1 MKKFKVKVFLI
12 SMILLITGGL
22 ASLSLAGDIANQDE
36 FAELENSYESVAP
49 KLKAAELSSTFTS
62 EKEIEVYLEAERN
75 DISKIVIS
83 GWSGGAYSKYKTTK
97 NATYDETR
105 EIYTVTFDL
114 DEIVNTNTGKTE
126 NTDETTYSFD
136 ACVYGTNGAMSYYS
150 LDDVCYTKAGFIAS
164 TKTSGDNVSLKL
176 NAVEDGEIAILKAG
190 EEVTE
195 NTVWQSV
202 AKGENTISLM
212 SLEDET
218 NEEAISS
225 NVQTYSIV
233 YKAQSLATMSSQD
246 VSVVSTNSLASSST
260 FQNDDIFNFE
270 ISTSDGLNTWIA
282 YEDTPNILEST
293 IQGKHGETATAIIKI
308 NTPHAGILSFDYM
321 SSSEKEFD
329 TFKFEI
335 FGATLINE
343 NGKATVTTK
352 TQAGE
357 NDWQNYTGRFGIP
370 TNGAITLKLEYK
382 KDKNVN
388 RYEDKA
394 AIRNLI
400 FTPILPTNGSVT
412 INNGAEYTSSA
423 DLDLKIYVED
433 ATYMYITENNIKPS
447 VNSSEWMPL
456 QERTTYTLK
465 NLNDGEKTIY
475 VWFKN
480 DSNAM
485 SIVPAKATIK
495 LDNAAPTTTA
505 PTLESTATEIKV
517 KINQTDENEFVL
529 TEYGYRLFGTSDEFI
544 WSGNVNSGEHT
555 LTNLTAMKEYEVKTR
570 VSDGINDVV
579 ESDVSKIKT
588 KIPSD
593 KIEIESSPSE
603 KTLDNVV
610 VTITWN
616 NSEGY
621 TQKYSLNGIN
631 YTVEPKTV
639 TTIEMPQN
647 GIIYYQMDNGIYET
661 GIQKYIVGNIDREG
675 PKVASVEIVSPKSG
689 KYGIGDEIT
698 IKVIWDEEIYA
709 SELPKLNIKFNDN
722 VNIPLTAEYKTISE
736 IVYKYTI
743 DAEDNGMLKTVSLE
757 GGEIKDSLQNTA
769 TYELPT
775 QTGSEIYAENAAY
788 IASTNTY
795 YATIQN
801 AVNAAKNNPT
811 IITVTANTELR
822 STITIKEGQNITLDL
837 NGKLVSIKN
846 EGAIVT
852 AMENSGI
859 LVIKDSTNTEGKITA
874 YSEERSS
881 YAIINNN
888 TGNLTIE
895 NVKIEAISNTKSVAL
910 KTYGIYNK
918 ESGVITLGKD
928 DGTVVRE
935 NPEIK
940 AKAKNGIGIKLVDG
954 NGRLYYCDGT
964 IKGTSESLWLAS
976 GAAAYIIPT
985 GYMEK
990 VEKQIEEYG
999 LYTVSYLSNEN
1010 TVELTVDGKTERY
1023 LTLTD
1028 ALSRVPTDGRTS
1040 KIKMLANDT
1049 LMQVAKIYEGQNIEL
1064 DLNGYT
1070 ITRNEAIDGIVYGIL
1085 NNGTLKITDSKTE
1098 KPGKIEAISQED
1110 VKVYA
1115 IYNYTSGKL
1124 TIENIEI
1131 FAKNAGTNEAFGLDY
1146 TASAT
1151 SVINLGSTKI
1161 YRDTLEKDKKYLNPI
1176 GVNLLEG
1183 KYLKQSTEIVEGIT
1197 YKVSYGAE
1205 TPNVS
1210 LTVNGTTTYHNSI
1223 QQAVNEAPI
1232 DGTKGEIKVLA
1243 NEELYSSI
1251 SIGANKNIEL
1261 DLNGKTIIAKNMVE
1275 ALYNSGN
1282 LIIKDT
1288 SENEEGVMK
1297 IVNTAQS
1304 TTIVNDSKTLQ
1315 IDGGT
1320 FIADSTSTTNR
1331 SIWALRVNKAN
1342 GTTIINGGKF
1352 KGLTNGIIIVPAG
1365 VSINNNGENLSGKL
1379 NLQQGKHLAFSIEDR
1394 FVTNYLA
1401 EGEIVATLEQNGTTS
1416 NYVSVQDAVR
1426 AVIDDGTKAKITMKE
1441 SESLGGKIEILAGQN
1456 IELDLNGKEIYL
1468 GLTEKLIDNNGD
1480 IVISDSS
1487 NGNGR
1492 ITGITNSTN
1501 GYLLYNGGTGK
1512 VEINGGN
1519 IYSKST
1525 NNFSTIYNASTGN
1538 IIINGGKLNPA
1549 KKIENAS
1556 TGKITINSGEIVFV
1570 DGTGTIKNTKGGNIE
1585 INGGN
1590 ISSTGTS
1597 ATVQNAS
1604 TGIITINGGKI
1615 ASSAIVNGI
1624 IQNGNIGTIVVNG
1637 GTIISKRNAIQNI
1650 NTGTIIINGGNII
1663 TASEGGT
1670 YSGIYNSNLG
1680 NVYIYSGTI
1689 DAGTQ
1694 GAGVLND
1701 SKGKIVIG
1709 KDDGIINVQPVIIGR
1724 YTIRQSKLGSEVY
1737 YYDGILKGTDI
1748 SIVYPGTTKFK
1759 SNETP
1764 SENYYLIVTTDDGY
1778 LTYSSDAGH
1787 NVISYVDEAKYE
1799 LSYTE
1804 NGKNIVKNFASLK
1817 SAINEAPENV
1827 VAKVKLLKNA
1837 EETLY
1842 TEITQK
1848 QSIILDLNGKEL
1860 VVRSGK
1866 GVTWGTQGI
1875 VNRGTLQIVDR
1886 SNEKTGIVIGY
1897 DGGRGI
1903 EVIQQYCT
1911 GGTFILGENDG
1922 VVDTN
1927 SPVIF
1932 SENSALNN
1940 VNSTF
1945 KMYDGM
1951 LIGKRSMNGN
1961 GGSKYEVP
1969 EGYMRKDIL
1978 MSDGVYYAQYLV
1990 KSNGITILP
1999 EKSTWTNQN
2008 LGVAIKYVNKNNKNQ
2023 YKIGSGE
2030 WQDATSSDDVTKLV
2044 IEENCTIY
2052 ARVLDANSNVI
2063 YSDEHEITNID
2074 RVAPTIENIQA
2085 TSEKATSQTVTIA
2098 ASDDASGVIAYILT
2112 MDATKVP
2119 SDSEWIE
2126 NSGETITAIV
2136 NKNGTWYA
2144 FVKDAAGNVSNSAS
2158 IEVNNIDIE
2167 YPVVSN
2173 IEVVSPVSGH
2183 YFENEEI
2190 TFQAN
2195 FSENIVVS
2203 EIPTL
2208 KIKFGTGD
2216 VRQISSGTIG
2226 TNTITYKYTIQLE
2239 DDGDLTLVDFEGG
2252 NIEDEVGNKY
2262 QKTKVELIGQKII
2275 AGAKVYIAETGIY
2288 YKTLQDAINSCSSN
2302 ATEYTTIVLVKD
2314 NEYVEEESI
2323 TIELEQKITID
2334 LNGKQLNIIEAKTG
2348 VIYGGDY
2355 ISKANQKGI
2364 INRGD
2369 LIITDTSALK
2379 TGSVNT
2385 TGSGNMVIT
2394 VRNENTGKL
2403 KIIDCS
2409 KFEGDYAVYNAETS
2423 SLIIENSTIIG
2434 RIRGVHNENT
2444 GSIEIKDSFIE
2455 TTSTEYTTYGM
2466 YIKNKDSKITISNSE
2481 FKGRT
2486 SGIYVCD
2493 GMKISNTGIAKNGM
2507 LNIPQNKHIAY
2518 KIEDDD
2524 IVNYLADGEAI
2535 LEVVING
2542 ITTKYNSIYDAFYA
2556 IPTDETLA
2564 KIKLLK
2570 SQNLWR
2576 EVKVLKGQNVE
2587 LDLNGKEIYVQYLY
2601 QCKTIINNGNLKVVD
2616 TSINNQGRIKDY
2628 SPGSGIMTYGIYN
2641 EGTGTAELY
2650 GGTIDVEVENGRAS
2664 GLYNVGTGTI
2674 ILSGGNI
2681 YTEANIYAQGLHDAG
2696 KGGCTKITGGNVYS
2710 KVFGLLVDNANT
2722 KVIFESG
2729 EIGAINAPINVPDG
2743 MSIINN
2749 GTYETGKINIPQN
2762 MCITYRKENEYIIN
2776 YLKNASKIATLE
2788 VNGITTEYLS
2798 IYDAVMSAPSDGTY
2812 AKVTMHENEILSK
2825 RLEILQGQNIEIDL
2839 NGKII
2844 EGTNYI
2850 NNNGNIAINDTSVE
2864 QTGKIELNAPNCV
2877 IYNQGTGTVE
2887 LKSGLLKA
2895 YAIDY
2900 SPRYGIY
2907 NNSTGTVKM
2916 TGGEINVETTH
2927 WGAGI
2932 YNATSGKIELA
2943 DGKIF
2948 VKTGLTGVGINNQT
2962 SGIVIMNGGNI
2973 YQCNTGI
2980 NNEQT
2985 GTVEINGGKITSNTY
3000 GIVRNRGTANVVI
3013 NAGSFSATNGRV
3025 ISNESTGIITING
3038 GTFSGQG
3045 NDGIINFGTKGTLN
3059 INGGKLINTTHSIMY
3074 MPTNRTPNLPENM
3087 YLKVTQVKSG
3097 DSTVYVGELDTAG
3110 YYELTLQNGIVTYYN
3125 TLQEAVNAVPTD
3137 ATFSKIKLLAD
3148 CELITNVDIT
3158 TGKKVQLDLN
3168 GHKIKYY
3175 STVKEV
3181 IALRNNSGQVFE
3193 IIDTSEDGLIDVKA
3207 EGYNATGI
3215 NNVGGGSKVR
3225 FISGKM
3231 QVTSIGKEAYGIYN
3245 FNGTDSTVG
3254 AEAIRVEGGSI
3265 SAKAEIGTNSAVSGK
3280 AYGIYNY
3287 LYCGTGI
3294 TGNDTMITATSALNE
3309 SYGIYNNNG
3318 TVVTI
3323 GEKDGIVSTTSPYIA
3338 GETAGIY
3345 ANKNISLYDGAIIGK
3360 AGSALKTSTTGNATE
3375 IVNNI
3380 EENTFVYTKSNND
3393 GTETVTL
3400 LKNIQT
3406 LNVKPTEIL
3415 SNNLETDYTLEIS
3428 YMPLDAAEVKLQ
3440 VESSDVNIA
3449 VINEIAEGVYSI
3461 RTKGEGSGEIVVTAT
3476 DLSGKTLTKNLRLL
3490 VDTVAPSKTAPTATS
3505 TGSSV
3510 TITCNQQ
3517 DENIDKNEIYYA
3529 ISEDGITWS
3538 AWSKR
3543 ATINGLKSDTAYKI
3557 KTKASDLLGNV
3568 SESEVAEISTKFANN
3583 SKFKF
3588 EPDTMTKENVVVT
3601 ITWNN
3606 PQKTPQYYKV
3616 GSGEWTLETAETT
3629 TLEIQENNV
3638 TIYTKLIYDGTE
3650 ESDIKSTTVD
3660 NIDRLAPTGTLTINE
3675 AYPRYDGYVTL
3686 KITATDDTSAVG
3698 DGLGNIAYMYI
3709 AEENLSDTLTEDDEG
3724 WIAYEGD
3731 LDAYDYYIQKG
3742 EGEVSIYVW
3751 LMDKA
3756 RNISNALVAT
3766 TEFVPPVAV
3775 LFEDDVL
3782 VGEYQSIA
3790 EAYNAARTNNENPS
3804 KIIVCQDNTMS
3815 AQLTI
3820 ASNKN
3825 IILDL
3830 NGKHTTASINL
3841 AIVNNGNL
3849 EITDGKNGGVFTNEN
3864 ALDHTIR
3871 NYKNLKISG
3880 GTIEGINTLSNSNNG
3895 FTIYND
3901 GKFEMTGGK
3910 IYAKKKS
3917 KMSSANYGA
3926 FALVNNSTYSD
3937 GPAVK
3942 ITGGILEALGV
3953 ENTCAYGIRNEKS
3966 SEVLITGG
3974 TIKAI
3979 SENRDAY
3986 AIHSLNQN
3994 NKVTIG
4000 TNDGVVRDDEI
4011 LIYGSTYGIYR
4022 STGKFNF
4029 YDGTIKGADG
4039 KSIYCDFAN
4048 INTPAQ
4054 YGISKNTSENIET
4067 ARLTLDSSAPTI
4079 GSIEITNDVN
4089 VYKQTITVKNVEDYG
4104 FGIVA
4109 YRFSN
4114 VATVP
4119 TKDSSAWTYIEATN
4133 GPIDFNIEVT
4143 KNGTYYFW
4151 ATDAAGNISK
4161 TASVTAENIK
4171 IKVTGVTAANI
4182 NAEVGVETQ
4191 ITVALTPTGA
4201 EAASIIYK
4209 SKDETIA
4216 HVDANTGA
4224 LTGLKEGN
4232 TEITI
4237 TAINYDGTTV
4247 SKTITA
4253 TVTDPNKEPVESTK
4267 TAPTLEVGYK
4277 KITVTCNQT
4286 GENITNTYYAISR
4299 DGEDYSAWQENNL
4312 FENLETG
4319 KVYYVKTKIKTANG
4333 ETESAVA
4340 MIAIPTYVASLEQ
4353 NNNVTYYTNVQEAIT
4368 SANVS
4373 GAKITMLESEIRAS
4387 EITVATGKNIILDL
4401 NGCNISILG
4410 TATENLYGITNQGII
4425 KIIDSKNTGKLLV
4438 SSENSTAIYGI
4449 YNNGGTIVLE
4459 SIEVEVAKTN
4469 GAETTYAVY
4478 NNSGSTTI
4486 GDNATA
4492 VSTSKPKLT
4501 SSGYGIYNVNGTIN
4515 YYDGLI
4521 IANKGKTVEGEINLA
4536 DNYKITT
4543 ENLGDQDKAY
4553 LTELKVDLENAIIT
4567 EWQVPANTEITLPIS
4582 VGENVDIVI
4591 DYGDG
4596 NVEWVKGNAFP
4607 KHTYQNAGTY
4617 QIKLSGTLSDFG
4629 NYNTSEVTASSNYYT
4644 FTNYMTKLIKW
4655 GNLEIARY
4663 GFANCKKLNYIDN
4676 KPSRNTFKNVK
4687 DMSNM
4692 FYGCEIIKTL
4702 DLSNYSITNVTN
4714 MQNMFGK
4721 MTKLESMQVSN
4732 QFVVVANSEGIFENT
4747 DKLSAI
4753 IVSNKIPKTGAFTNV
4768 KESLSAN
4775 VKFYV
4780 PTESAYEKSWASDY
4794 SSDRI
4799 EPILALVG
4807 KNPLRANINE
4817 TYKDSGYKVAGFE
4830 MEKAELYNIYGYL
4843 VETEDI
4849 IDTSKEQTQ
4858 TLTYKISRT
4867 YQSGTQ
4873 TIKEELMEVTREIK
4887 VVALDKY
4894 MITEWNV
4901 SGDAGLEI
4909 TLPVTGTGLNIIVD
4923 WGDGTEE
4930 TITTEYPT
4938 HTYAKAG
4945 VYEIAVAGNCPEWGK
4960 ISYKEFR
4967 SFNENSQNYTYAKYL
4982 TKVKQFGELNATR
4995 YVFAKCEN
5003 LKSVAGENLVSPN
5016 TFANINSMEYM
5027 FWGCNKLKEL
5037 DLTKFDTKNV
5047 KIMNRTFCDCSELTS
5062 LDLSN
5067 FDTSKVTTMDSMFS
5081 GCTKLTELNL
5091 EKFNT
5096 VSVEQMPYMFASC
5109 YKLEHIN
5116 LSSFNTEKVK
5126 GMSWMFGNCRSLKI
5140 LDLGSF
5146 NTKNVTSMACMF
5158 YCMPALELNISTF
5171 DTSNVTDMSDM
5182 FALTKIKKLDLS
5194 HFNTENVVDM
5204 GSMFYLSALETLDI
5218 SNFNTTK
5225 VKNMI
5230 GMFKG
5235 AKDLEILDINS
5246 FDTKQMTR
5254 TTNANEKVATGMD
5267 EIFCNVSKL
5276 KSIQIS
5282 ENFVIPEG
5290 SEKVFENCNS
5300 LTAVI
5305 TTSTTPVA
5313 NQFKNELP
5321 SYTKLYVPNGCEE
5334 AYKEILSG
5342 DMDVSKIKPIVEPI
5356 GEKEIG
5362 ILLGTSYEE
5371 QNYTVAG
5378 FGIEDAKYY
5387 MAYGYDVQTKG
5398 EVNTNEKGTYKIEYI
5413 LTRTYT
5419 DKEGNEKQ
5427 EQHIATRTVYVY
5439 DAPIIKLYENNKPYY
5454 GDWTN
5459 QDVIAVMNILSSE
5472 TTWLSIKVENGDWT
5486 EEPSYANIEKSGDKM
5501 IVTFN
5506 TSLNGKVYFKEV
5518 DVTGNAT
5525 TYQSEPSIIKI
5536 DKEKPYVQDMKAKTI
5551 DGIIRLEAKVQDE
5564 LSGIEKY
5571 AITQSGETEKA
5582 WKKYENES
5590 GKIEAILP
5598 SSGTYYLWLKDV
5610 AGNESVGDY
5619 MSVIKD
5625 VEAPVGTIDIVATNV
5640 VSGDKY
5646 TNQDTVL
5653 INLNVTDN
5661 QTEQARIMYALYNE
5675 EDYEQVKAGTKE
5687 IEWKQYTKTV
5697 TWTLKEPQ
5705 GINVIYAVFKD
5716 TAGNVTMTKGT
5727 AVQKP

>member
-1023 LTLTD
+1023 LTLID

-1085 NNGTLKITDSKTE
+1085 NNGILKITDSKTE

-1352 KGLTNGIIIVPAG
+1352 KGLTNGIVIVPTG

-1549 KKIENAS
+1549 KTIENAS

-1597 ATVQNAS
+1597 ATVQNISIGTITMNDGKITTVRDAIQNTS
-1604 TGIITINGGKI
+1604 TGIIIVNGGKLTVI
-1615 ASSAIVNGI
+1615 DKNYSV
-1624 IQNGNIGTIVVNG
+1624 
-1637 GTIISKRNAIQNI
+1637 
-1650 NTGTIIINGGNII
+1650 I
-1663 TASEGGT
+1663 T
-1670 YSGIYNSNLG
+1670 NSNLG
-1680 NVYIYSGTI
+1680 NVYIY
-1689 DAGTQ
+1689 AGTLE
-1694 GAGVLND
+1694 GLGNGINNN

-1709 KDDGIINVQPVIIGR
+1709 KDDGILNDKPIIMAN
-1724 YTIRQSKLGSEVY
+1724 YAIRQNNIGSEVY
-1737 YYDGILKGTDI
+1737 FYDGILKGADKN
-1748 SIVYPGTTKFK
+1748 IVYPSTTKFK

-1764 SENYYLIVTTDDGY
+1764 SEKYYLIVTTDDGY
-1778 LTYSSDAGH
+1778 LVNGRDGIYGT
-1787 NVISYVDEAKYE
+1787 ISYTDKENYE
-1799 LSYTE
+1799 MTYTE
-1804 NGKNIVKNFASLK
+1804 NGQNVVKRFASLRI
-1817 SAINEAPENV
+1817 ALLEAPENT
-1827 VAKVKLLKNA
+1827 KVK
-1837 EETLY
+1837 
-1842 TEITQK
+1842 ITVLENSREDVYPEVTSK
-1848 QSIILDLNGKEL
+1848 QNIVLDLNGKEILLNDSNNGL
-1860 VVRSGK
+1860 VNSGILQIIDSCENGAGK
-1866 GVTWGTQGI
+1866 IEMIVKISEVSAINQYSTLGTLILGEDDGI
-1875 VNRGTLQIVDR
+1875 VNT
-1886 SNEKTGIVIGY
+1886 NKPVIISPLHY
-1897 DGGRGI
+1897 
-1903 EVIQQYCT
+1903 VI
-1911 GGTFILGENDG
+1911 NN
-1922 VVDTN
+1922 TN
-1927 SPVIF
+1927 STV
-1932 SENSALNN
+1932 
-1940 VNSTF
+1940 

-1951 LIGKRSMNGN
+1951 LIGPTPIFEGN
-1961 GGSKYEVP
+1961 GSKVIIP
-1969 EGYMRKDIL
+1969 EGYKFINRVREGAIRE
-1978 MSDGVYYAQYLV
+1978 GYLV
-1990 KSNGITILP
+1990 KNEGISIVPETSKWVNDKLNVKILY
-1999 EKSTWTNQN
+1999 SDSSLT
-2008 LGVAIKYVNKNNKNQ
+2008 NQ
-2023 YKIGSGE
+2023 YKINDGE
-2030 WQDATSSDDVTKLV
+2030 WQSKVTYESGIARTV
-2044 IEENCTIY
+2044 ANIEVQENCTIY
-2052 ARVLDANSNVI
+2052 ARAIDKDSNVI
-2063 YSDEHEITNID
+2063 YSEEYEIKNID
-2074 RVAPTIENIQA
+2074 KTAPTVENVTI
-2085 TSEKATSQTVTIA
+2085 TTNSSSSQTITATGIR
-2098 ASDDASGVIAYILT
+2098 DNENGSGLKAYIVT
-2112 MDATKVP
+2112 MDTEKPAE
-2119 SDSEWIE
+2119 SAEWIE
-2126 NSGETITAIV
+2126 STSDSITATV
-2136 NKNGTWYA
+2136 NKNGTWYIY
-2144 FVKDAAGNVSNSAS
+2144 VKDNCGNISDGNSVVAQ
-2158 IEVNNIDIE
+2158 NIDIE
-2167 YPVVSN
+2167 APIVTN
-2173 IEVVSPVSGH
+2173 IEVISPVTGSYSFG
-2183 YFENEEI
+2183 EVI
-2190 TFQAN
+2190 TIKVN
-2195 FSENIVVS
+2195 FSEDIVIS
-2203 EIPTL
+2203 GTPIL
-2208 KIKFGTGD
+2208 KIKFGEGEEKSLTS
-2216 VRQISSGTIG
+2216 QNITS
-2226 TNTITYKYTIQLE
+2226 NAITYTYTVALE
-2239 DDGDLTLVDFEGG
+2239 DEGNLTLVSYNGDGIKDTAG
-2252 NIEDEVGNKY
+2252 NAYIDNNI
-2262 QKTKVELIGQKII
+2262 ELIGSKIYLGTKAYIVETNKYYITIKEAI
-2275 AGAKVYIAETGIY
+2275 AACPNT
-2288 YKTLQDAINSCSSN
+2288 
-2302 ATEYTTIVLVKD
+2302 ATEYTTIKVI
-2314 NEYVEEESI
+2314 NNIEYDAESI
-2323 TIELEQKITID
+2323 EILEGQKIKID
-2334 LNGKQLNIIEAKTG
+2334 LNGKKI
-2348 VIYGGDY
+2348 D
-2355 ISKANQKGI
+2355 ISNVVETAI
-2364 INRGD
+2364 INNGD
-2369 LIITDTSALK
+2369 LTITDTSETQNGAINSDNVGQK
-2379 TGSVNT
+2379 KNAIKNAG
-2385 TGSGNMVIT
+2385 
-2394 VRNENTGKL
+2394 TGKL
-2403 KIIDCS
+2403 QIDAGNITITGTGSYIYGIYCDTTGTVEINGGKISALSTTWYTYGLRIDNT
-2409 KFEGDYAVYNAETS
+2409 KPKV
-2423 SLIIENSTIIG
+2423 IINGGEIKGKISGIFYPSNVKI
-2434 RIRGVHNENT
+2434 NNT
-2444 GSIEIKDSFIE
+2444 GEA
-2455 TTSTEYTTYGM
+2455 TNG
-2466 YIKNKDSKITISNSE
+2466 KITLP
-2481 FKGRT
+2481 
-2486 SGIYVCD
+2486 
-2493 GMKISNTGIAKNGM
+2493 NGKY
-2507 LNIPQNKHIAY
+2507 IESR
-2518 KIEDDD
+2518 IEDEY
-2524 IVNYLADGEAI
+2524 IINYLADGEYVVTLELNGETTNYLSIFNAI
-2535 LEVVING
+2535 E
-2542 ITTKYNSIYDAFYA
+2542 A
-2556 IPTDETLA
+2556 IPSDGTLG
-2564 KIKLLK
+2564 KITINRDIMLK
-2570 SQNLWR
+2570 DT
-2576 EVKVLKGQNVE
+2576 LKIFAGQNVE
-2587 LDLNGKEIYVQYLY
+2587 LDLNGKEICAQGIS
-2601 QCKTIINNGNLKVVD
+2601 KAINNKGNLKIIDSSTNKNGKVNLIVNGSTLWNEANGTLEVNGATIELNGD
-2616 TSINNQGRIKDY
+2616 NGNAAQISGTSNAIFKNAKIVANKTTGGR
-2628 SPGSGIMTYGIYN
+2628 GIY
-2641 EGTGTAELY
+2641 T
-2650 GGTIDVEVENGRAS
+2650 D
-2664 GLYNVGTGTI
+2664 GTGTI
-2674 ILSGGNI
+2674 EIYSGLISSLANQSAYQQYYGMYINNKNAKIIIEGGEFKGRNGGI
-2681 YTEANIYAQGLHDAG
+2681 YI
-2696 KGGCTKITGGNVYS
+2696 
-2710 KVFGLLVDNANT
+2710 
-2722 KVIFESG
+2722 
-2729 EIGAINAPINVPDG
+2729 PDG
-2743 MSIINN
+2743 MKVNN
-2749 GTYETGKINIPQN
+2749 TGTYEAGKINIPQN
-2762 MCITYRKENEYIIN
+2762 THIAHKEEDNYTVN
-2776 YLKNASKIATLE
+2776 YLASGSKFATLE

-2895 YAIDY
+2895 YAIAY
-2900 SPRYGIY
+2900 SDRYGIY

-2932 YNATSGKIELA
+2932 YNATSGKIEFA

-2962 SGIVIMNGGNI
+2962 SGTVIMNGGVI
-2973 YQCNTGI
+2973 YQANAGI

-2985 GTVEINGGKITSNTY
+2985 GPVEINGGTIISNIY
-3000 GIVRNRGTANVVI
+3000 GVIRNRGNSNVVI

-3038 GTFSGQG
+3038 GTFSAKG
-3045 NDGIINFGTKGTLN
+3045 NDGIINLGSKGTLN
-3059 INGGKLINTTHSIMY
+3059 LNGGKIINAASSTMY
-3074 MPTNRTPNLPENM
+3074 TPQNRTINLPENM

-3137 ATFSKIKLLAD
+3137 ATFSKIKILTD
-3148 CELITNVDIT
+3148 CELSENINIT

-3168 GHKIKYY
+3168 GHTIKYY
-3175 STVKEV
+3175 STDKLA
-3181 IALRNNSGQVFE
+3181 IAISNNSNQTFE
-3193 IIDTSEDGLIDVKA
+3193 VIDTSGDGLIDVKA

-3215 NNVGGGSKVR
+3215 NNAGGGSKVR

-3231 QVTSIGKEAYGIYN
+3231 QVTSVGKEAYGIYN

-3287 LYCGTGI
+3287 LYCGTCI

-3309 SYGIYNNNG
+3309 SYGIYSPQNNIL
-3318 TVVTI
+3318 TI

-3428 YMPLDAAEVKLQ
+3428 YMPVDAAEVKLQ
-3440 VESSDVNIA
+3440 VESSNVNIA

-4247 SKTITA
+4247 SKVVTV

-4629 NYNTSEVTASSNYYT
+4629 NYNTSEVTTSSNYYT

-4687 DMSNM
+4687 DMQNM

-4945 VYEIAVAGNCPEWGK
+4945 VYEIAVAGNCPEWG
-4960 ISYKEFR
+4960 YVGNYEVTQTG
-4967 SFNENSQNYTYAKYL
+4967 NNSKYYTYTQYL
-4982 TKVKQFGELNATR
+4982 TKVKQWGELNSKR
-4995 YVFAKCEN
+4995 YGFSKCINMTEVLN
-5003 LKSVAGENLVSPN
+5003 DKITEK
-5016 TFANINSMEYM
+5016 TFANVNNMQNMFLGCIELKKVNLSKANFDNVSNMWSMFNGCSSLETLNLDNVSTNSLTTMGYM
-5027 FWGCNKLKEL
+5027 FHGCSSLK
-5037 DLTKFDTKNV
+5037 V
-5047 KIMNRTFCDCSELTS
+5047 
-5062 LDLSN
+5062 LDLSYFNTKKVNDMSNMFRLCGNLIDLNLDNFDTNNVETMFNMFEGCTKIEKINLSSFKTPKLKTTMSMFKECNSLKIIDISGFNTSNVTTMSCMFGGCKSLEKLELEHFDTSNVNGMNDMFRECAKLTKLNLNN
-5067 FDTSKVTTMDSMFS
+5067 FDTSKVTNMARMFYGCKSLIELKVDSFDTINVKDMS
-5081 GCTKLTELNL
+5081 
-5091 EKFNT
+5091 
-5096 VSVEQMPYMFASC
+5096 YMFNSC
-5109 YKLEHIN
+5109 
-5116 LSSFNTEKVK
+5116 T
-5126 GMSWMFGNCRSLKI
+5126 SLKE
-5140 LDLGSF
+5140 LDI
-5146 NTKNVTSMACMF
+5146 NN
-5158 YCMPALELNISTF
+5158 F
-5171 DTSNVTDMSDM
+5171 DTSKVTNMA
-5182 FALTKIKKLDLS
+5182 F
-5194 HFNTENVVDM
+5194 
-5204 GSMFYLSALETLDI
+5204 MFYNAKELETINLET
-5218 SNFNTTK
+5218 FNTTNTTNMCGMIEDCLK
-5225 VKNMI
+5225 LKNM
-5230 GMFKG
+5230 
-5235 AKDLEILDINS
+5235 L
-5246 FDTKQMTR
+5246 
-5254 TTNANEKVATGMD
+5254 
-5267 EIFCNVSKL
+5267 
-5276 KSIQIS
+5276 IS
-5282 ENFVIPEG
+5282 EQFVIC
-5290 SEKVFENCNS
+5290 ENSGNIFGKS
-5300 LTAVI
+5300 KNLTAII

-5378 FGIEDAKYY
+5378 FGIEDVKYY